1 MNMTLAYRIIL
12 VFVAGLVLAC
22 MAMLIGFTRVMGDAL
37 SGAATLKALLIGGG
51 FTLLLA
57 VARLLL
63 YLQQALPHPQN
74 CTLRQGYCRR

>member
-22 MAMLIGFTRVMGDAL
+22 MAMLIGFTMVLGDAL

-57 VARLLL
+57 VAGSFFILSLIHIPSPRD
-63 YLQQALPHPQN
+63 
-74 CTLRQGYCRR
+74 TR